1 MSETLGDRLRLA
13 RQERNLSLAQAAEW
27 THIRLHYL
35 EALES
40 GDLNRLPSKAN
51 ARGFLRAYAGFLG
64 VDADGLLAM
73 LDGVTSSP
81 ALEDASP
88 APASTP
94 PTDIPAGG
102 PRLIFKQLGES
113 LQQHRE
119 TLGFSL
125 QEVERH
131 TRVRKRYLEALED
144 GNLDGLPSP
153 VQGRG
158 MLQNYATFLG
168 LDPEPILLR
177 FADGLQARLAER
189 RASAPISLP
198 SRAFQGS
205 DTPGSPTVRSSRRVG
220 LGLLRRWITLD
231 YLLIGALLV
240 LLVGFVVWGVL
251 RINTLRAEQAGQPE
265 ATVPSIAEALLATPA
280 EEVTL
285 TQTLSGE
292 ITTETPGSIPS
303 EDSDSIG
310 TADSIETL
318 PASLPEQPVVVPTEG
333 AGLEPTLAA
342 TLPAIGDAPV
352 QVYVTV
358 LQRAWMRVTVDGEI
372 EFEGRVLPGSAY
384 AFAGIAQVD
393 LLTGNGAALQLFF
406 GDQDLG
412 VLGVYGEVVF
422 RAFTP
427 EGLVL
432 PTPTMTPTPT
442 ATTLVTGT
450 PPATVTVPPTP
461 AP

>member
-1 MSETLGDRLRLA
+1 
-13 RQERNLSLAQAAEW
+13 
-27 THIRLHYL
+27 
-35 EALES
+35 
-40 GDLNRLPSKAN
+40 
-51 ARGFLRAYAGFLG
+51 
-64 VDADGLLAM
+64 
-73 LDGVTSSP
+73 
-81 ALEDASP
+81 
-88 APASTP
+88 
-94 PTDIPAGG
+94 
-102 PRLIFKQLGES
+102 
-113 LQQHRE
+113 
-119 TLGFSL
+119 
-125 QEVERH
+125 
-131 TRVRKRYLEALED
+131 
-144 GNLDGLPSP
+144 
-153 VQGRG
+153 
-158 MLQNYATFLG
+158 
-168 LDPEPILLR
+168 
-177 FADGLQARLAER
+177 
-189 RASAPISLP
+189 
-198 SRAFQGS
+198 
-205 DTPGSPTVRSSRRVG
+205 
-220 LGLLRRWITLD
+220 
-231 YLLIGALLV
+231 
-240 LLVGFVVWGVL
+240 
-251 RINTLRAEQAGQPE
+251 
-265 ATVPSIAEALLATPA
+265 VPSIAEALLATPA

-318 PASLPEQPVVVPTEG
+318 PAALPEQPVVVPTEG